1 MKDCIFCKIVKGE
14 IPSMKVFEDNVCMAY
29 LDISPD
35 SDGHTLVIPKKHYRD
50 IYDIPEETLLHIH
63 NIAKVIMKNL
73 EEKLGCNG
81 FTILNNVGDIQ
92 EVKHFHLHIKPY
104 YNDKKSIELI
114 KHNEFIEDP
123 KNVFDII
130 KK

>member
-1 MKDCIFCKIVKGE
+1 MKDCIFCKIVNGD
-14 IPSMKVFEDNVCMAY
+14 IPCMNVYEDDICIAY

-35 SDGHTLVIPKKHYRD
+35 SDGHTLVIPKKHYKD
-50 IYDIPEETLLHIH
+50 IFEIPEETLLHIH
-63 NIAKVIMKNL
+63 NTSKKIMKKL

-81 FTILNNVGDIQ
+81 FTILNNAGDIQ

-104 YNDKKSIELI
+104 YKDKKSVELI
-114 KHNEFIEDP
+114 KHNELIKDP